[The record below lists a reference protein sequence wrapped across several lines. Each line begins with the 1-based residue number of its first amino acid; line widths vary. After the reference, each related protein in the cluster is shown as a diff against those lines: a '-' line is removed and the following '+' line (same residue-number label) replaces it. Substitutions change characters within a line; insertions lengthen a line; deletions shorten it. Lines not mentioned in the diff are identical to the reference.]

1 MIPLSNFMSKNAYT
15 CLYMSQTV
23 IWEILQELTNLCY
36 DPGASENEV

>member
-1 MIPLSNFMSKNAYT
+1 MIPSNFMSKMPTHAYI
-15 CLYMSQTV
+15 MSQTV